1 MKFHWLDI
9 TTLITYLLL
18 LVSMGIYFS
27 RRNTSTENYF
37 VGSRIYSGWVIGLSM
52 VGTSISSVTFLAYP
66 ADSFKTSWL
75 RFLPN
80 LMLPVV
86 IITTAYFFLP
96 FFKRNNI
103 ISAYEYLEDR
113 FGPSVR
119 VYGAV
124 TFFIGQ
130 LVRISLILYLLSL
143 MVNEV
148 TNLSV
153 IQSILLAGLVVGLY
167 TIIGG
172 IEAVIW
178 TDVIQTFTLLSGGMI
193 CLGVIIHQLPGGLS
207 QIMDVAIANNKLT
220 FSELKNGLLR
230 PVPWGISLANKTGIM
245 MLLLGLSWFFQ
256 EYVTNQNMIQRY
268 AAVKNVQEARK
279 AMYISSINIPIWAFF
294 MFLGT
299 ALYVFFQVFPTSA
312 AAEMLDGT
320 QKAEDILPYFIMNNL
335 PPGVAGLIIAAA
347 IAAAMS
353 SLDSSINA
361 MATVGVHDVYRRH
374 LVKDREDKHYL
385 HVAWVLATAITITMI
400 IGAYILTQTQTKTL
414 QDTYNTI
421 GSVVMGGVLGLY
433 LLGFCTRRGS
443 AKSVWFAIVLT
454 MLFSSW
460 TVLAKQSMLPAW
472 LQVPFDLYYTGI
484 IGQIVMF
491 AGIFTAAFLLSER
504 KKPLTNL
511 TLWTQ
516 GK

>member
-153 IQSILLAGLVVGLY
+153 IQSILLAGFIVGLY

-220 FSELKNGLLR
+220 FSELKNGILQ
-230 PVPWGISLANKTGIM
+230 PVSWGISLENKTGIM

-268 AAVKNVQEARK
+268 AAAKNVQEARK

-294 MFLGT
+294 MFIGT
-299 ALYVFFQVFPTSA
+299 ALYVFFQVFPTNA

-320 QKAEDILPYFIMNNL
+320 QKAEDILPYFICL
-335 PPGVAGLIIAAA
+335 LYTSPSPR
-347 IAAAMS
+347 
-353 SLDSSINA
+353 DS
-361 MATVGVHDVYRRH
+361 
-374 LVKDREDKHYL
+374 
-385 HVAWVLATAITITMI
+385 
-400 IGAYILTQTQTKTL
+400 
-414 QDTYNTI
+414 
-421 GSVVMGGVLGLY
+421 
-433 LLGFCTRRGS
+433 
-443 AKSVWFAIVLT
+443 
-454 MLFSSW
+454 
-460 TVLAKQSMLPAW
+460 
-472 LQVPFDLYYTGI
+472 
-484 IGQIVMF
+484 
-491 AGIFTAAFLLSER
+491 
-504 KKPLTNL
+504 
-511 TLWTQ
+511 
-516 GK
+516 